1 MTTQTT
7 VHSSIP
13 TSAQTT
19 VHSSIPTSAQAS
31 ENSWQKKAILSVAFL
46 MATTS
51 VGPGFLTQTAVFT
64 NIYKIDMAFPVF
76 ASMFI
81 TFGIVMNLWRIVGV
95 SGMRIQDIANKVAP
109 GMGYVVGIL
118 LALGAVAFNFGNVS
132 GAALG
137 INVLT
142 GVDTTW
148 GALFTGVVGCLL
160 FVVHNASKR
169 MDQMARYLGLFMII
183 LIAYVAM
190 TSLPPMGETLSAAV
204 MPTDIGSLLLPTLTI
219 VGGAVG
225 GYYTGAQRLVDIG
238 LQGKDKVPAIKTA
251 AWAGI
256 SIAVVIRILLF
267 LAVFGVI
274 ATGATLDSAN
284 PAADAFR
291 QGAGEVGYFIFG
303 LVLFVASITSVV
315 GNSYM
320 AISLIKTLFPIVA
333 RNEKV
338 WCVGFIIITS
348 LGTVTMNMPILL
360 LMLAGLV
367 NSIILPIVLGM
378 MLVATRRKDIV
389 GDYKHPVYLTFTG
402 IAIVVVMAASSMT
415 NISNFVSKFIG

>member
-1 MTTQTT
+1 MTT
-7 VHSSIP
+7 
-13 TSAQTT
+13 QTT

-338 WCVGFIIITS
+338 WCVGFIIVTS

>member
-1 MTTQTT
+1 MTTQTIT
-7 VHSSIP
+7 QNTP
-13 TSAQTT
+13 TT
-19 VHSSIPTSAQAS
+19 
-31 ENSWQKKAILSVAFL
+31 SWQNKAILSVAFL

-64 NIYKIDMAFPVF
+64 NIYKMDMAFPVF

-95 SGMRIQDIANKVAP
+95 SGLRIQDIANKIAP
-109 GMGYVVGIL
+109 GAGYFIGIL

-132 GAALG
+132 GSALG

-148 GALFTGVVGCLL
+148 GALFTGVIGCLL

-169 MDQMARYLGLFMII
+169 MDQMARYLGLFMIV

-190 TSLPPMGETLSAAV
+190 TSLPPMGETLTAAV
-204 MPTDIGSLLLPTLTI
+204 MPADIGNLLLPTLTI

-238 LQGKDKVPAIKTA
+238 LQGKENVETIKTA

-274 ATGATLDSAN
+274 ATGATLDAKN

-320 AISLIKTLFPIVA
+320 AISLIKTLFPVVA
-333 RNEKV
+333 RNEKA
-338 WCVGFIIITS
+338 WCVGFIILTS
-348 LGTVTMNMPILL
+348 VGTVMMNMPILL

-367 NSIILPIVLGM
+367 NSIILPVVLAFV
-378 MLVATRRKDIV
+378 LAATRRKDIV
-389 GDYKHPVYLTFTG
+389 GNYKHPLYLTLSG
-402 IAIVVVMAASSMT
+402 VLIVVIMAAASFS
-415 NISNFVSKFIG
+415 NIGNFVSKFVG

>member
-7 VHSSIP
+7 TPNLPNS
-13 TSAQTT
+13 TSAL
-19 VHSSIPTSAQAS
+19 PAWK
-31 ENSWQKKAILSVAFL
+31 NKAVLSVAFL
-46 MATTS
+46 MAMTS

-81 TFGIVMNLWRIVGV
+81 TFAIVMNLWRIVGV
-95 SGMRIQDIANKVAP
+95 SGLRIQDIANKIAP
-109 GMGYVVGIL
+109 GAGYFIGIL

-137 INVLT
+137 LNVLT

-169 MDQMARYLGLFMII
+169 MDQMARYLGLLMII

-190 TSLPPMGETLSAAV
+190 TSLPPMGETLTAAV
-204 MPTDIGSLLLPTLTI
+204 MPLDVSNLLLPTLTI

-238 LQGKDKVPAIKTA
+238 LQGKEQLGAIKSA

-274 ATGATLDSAN
+274 AAGGVLDTNN
-284 PAADAFR
+284 PAADAFK
-291 QGAGEVGYFIFG
+291 QGAGDLGYFIFG

-320 AISLIKTLFPIVA
+320 AVSLVKTLFPVIE
-333 RNEKV
+333 RHEKA
-338 WCVGFIIITS
+338 WCIGFIVLTS
-348 LGTVTMNMPILL
+348 IGTIMMDMPILL
-360 LMLAGLV
+360 LMLAGLI
-367 NSIILPIVLGM
+367 NSLILPIVLAF
-378 MLVATRRKDIV
+378 MLMATRRKDIV
-389 GDYKHPVYLTFTG
+389 GHYKHPLYLSVMG
-402 IAIVVVMAASSMT
+402 VVIVLGMGVASF
-415 NISNFVSKFIG
+415 SNVGNFITKFIAS

>member
-1 MTTQTT
+1 MTT
-7 VHSSIP
+7 
-13 TSAQTT
+13 QTT

>member
-1 MTTQTT
+1 MTTM
-7 VHSSIP
+7 
-13 TSAQTT
+13 TSAAPAATQNT
-19 VHSSIPTSAQAS
+19 
-31 ENSWQKKAILSVAFL
+31 SWQKKAILSVAFL

-95 SGMRIQDIANKVAP
+95 SGLRIQDIANRVAP

-169 MDQMARYLGLFMII
+169 MDQMARYLGFFMIV

-190 TSLPPMGETLSAAV
+190 TSLPPMGQTLQAAV
-204 MPTDIGSLLLPTLTI
+204 LPADMSNLLLPTLTI

-225 GYYTGAQRLVDIG
+225 GYYTGAQRLVDVG
-238 LQGKDKVPAIKTA
+238 LQGKDNVASIKKA

-274 ATGATLDSAN
+274 TTGAVLDTSN

-320 AISLIKTLFPIVA
+320 AISLIKTLFPVVA
-333 RNEKV
+333 RNEKA

-360 LMLAGLV
+360 LMLAGLI
-367 NSIILPIVLGM
+367 NSIILPVVLAM
-378 MLVATRRKDIV
+378 VLAATRRKDIV
-389 GDYKHPVYLTFTG
+389 GDYKHPMYLTVTG
-402 IAIVVVMAASSMT
+402 VLIVVVMAAASLS
-415 NISNFVSKFIG
+415 NISNFMTKFMG

>member
-1 MTTQTT
+1 MTT
-7 VHSSIP
+7 
-13 TSAQTT
+13 QTT

-190 TSLPPMGETLSAAV
+190 TSLPPMGETMSAAV

-360 LMLAGLV
+360 VMLAGLV

>member
-1 MTTQTT
+1 MTLITSSNAPAATT
-7 VHSSIP
+7 P
-13 TSAQTT
+13 RT
-19 VHSSIPTSAQAS
+19 
-31 ENSWQKKAILSVAFL
+31 WQQKAVLSVAFL

-64 NIYKIDMAFPVF
+64 NIYKVDMAFPVL

-95 SGMRIQDIANKVAP
+95 SGLRIQDIANRVAP
-109 GMGYVVGIL
+109 GMGYVVGTL

-142 GVDTTW
+142 GIDTTW

-169 MDQMARYLGLFMII
+169 MDQMARYLGLFMIV

-190 TSLPPMGETLSAAV
+190 TSLPPMGETLTAAV
-204 MPTDIGSLLLPTLTI
+204 MPGDLGNLLLPTLTI

-238 LQGKDKVPAIKTA
+238 LQGQENIPSIKKA

-267 LAVFGVI
+267 LAIFGVI
-274 ATGATLDSAN
+274 ATGAVLDKAN

-291 QGAGEVGYFIFG
+291 QGAGQVGYFIFG

-320 AISLIKTLFPIVA
+320 AISLIKTLFPVVA
-333 RNEKV
+333 RHEKT
-338 WCVGFIIITS
+338 WCIAFIALTS

-378 MLVATRRKDIV
+378 VLAATRRKDIV
-389 GDYKHPVYLTFTG
+389 GNYQHPIYLTVIG
-402 IAIVVVMAASSMT
+402 AVIVLVMAVSSVA
-415 NISNFVSKFIG
+415 NISNFVTKFIG

>member
-1 MTTQTT
+1 MTTM
-7 VHSSIP
+7 
-13 TSAQTT
+13 TSAAPAATQNT
-19 VHSSIPTSAQAS
+19 
-31 ENSWQKKAILSVAFL
+31 SWQNKAILSVAFL

-95 SGMRIQDIANKVAP
+95 SGLRIQDIANRVAP

-132 GAALG
+132 GTALG

-169 MDQMARYLGLFMII
+169 MDQMARYLGLFMIV

-190 TSLPPMGETLSAAV
+190 TSLPPMGETLQAAV
-204 MPTDIGSLLLPTLTI
+204 LPTDMSNLLLPTLTI

-225 GYYTGAQRLVDIG
+225 GYYTGAHRLVDVG
-238 LQGKDKVPAIKTA
+238 LQGKDNVTSIKKA

-274 ATGATLDSAN
+274 ATGAVLDTSN

-320 AISLIKTLFPIVA
+320 AISLIKTLFPVVA
-333 RNEKV
+333 RNEKT

-360 LMLAGLV
+360 LMLAGLI
-367 NSIILPIVLGM
+367 NSIILPVVLAM
-378 MLVATRRKDIV
+378 VLAATRRKDIV
-389 GDYKHPVYLTFTG
+389 GDYKHPMYLTVTG
-402 IAIVVVMAASSMT
+402 VLIVVVMAAASLS
-415 NISNFVSKFIG
+415 NISNFMTKFMG

>member
-7 VHSSIP
+7 IQSSIP
-13 TSAQTT
+13 TSIQ
-19 VHSSIPTSAQAS
+19 SS
-31 ENSWQKKAILSVAFL
+31 ENSWQKKALLSVAFL

-132 GAALG
+132 GSALG

-169 MDQMARYLGLFMII
+169 MDQMARYLGLLMII

-204 MPTDIGSLLLPTLTI
+204 MPTDVGSLLLPTLTI

-238 LQGKDKVPAIKTA
+238 LQGKDNVPAIKTA

-274 ATGATLDSAN
+274 ATGVTLDSTN

-333 RNEKV
+333 RNEKA

-389 GDYKHPVYLTFTG
+389 GDYKHPAYLTLTG
-402 IAIVVVMAASSMT
+402 IAIVVVMAASSVT
-415 NISNFVSKFIG
+415 NTSNFMAKFIG

>member
-1 MTTQTT
+1 MTTQTIT
-7 VHSSIP
+7 QNTP
-13 TSAQTT
+13 TT
-19 VHSSIPTSAQAS
+19 
-31 ENSWQKKAILSVAFL
+31 SWQNKAILSVAFL

-64 NIYKIDMAFPVF
+64 NIYKMDMAFPVF

-95 SGMRIQDIANKVAP
+95 SGLRIQDIANKIAP
-109 GMGYVVGIL
+109 GAGYFIGIL

-148 GALFTGVVGCLL
+148 GALFTGLVGCLL

-169 MDQMARYLGLFMII
+169 MDQMARYLGLFMIV

-190 TSLPPMGETLSAAV
+190 TSLPPIGETLTAAV
-204 MPTDIGSLLLPTLTI
+204 MPSDVGSLLLPTLTI

-238 LQGKDKVPAIKTA
+238 LQGKENAAAIKTA

-267 LAVFGVI
+267 FAVFGVI
-274 ATGATLDSAN
+274 AAGAVLDTSN

-291 QGAGEVGYFIFG
+291 QGAGDVGYFIFG

-320 AISLIKTLFPIVA
+320 AISLIKTLFPVVA
-333 RNEKV
+333 RNEKR
-338 WCVGFIIITS
+338 WCIAFIIITS
-348 LGTVTMNMPILL
+348 VGTVLMNMPILL

-367 NSIILPIVLGM
+367 NSIILPVVLGFV
-378 MLVATRRKDIV
+378 LAATRRKDIV
-389 GDYKHPVYLTFTG
+389 GDYKHPVYLSVMG
-402 IAIVVVMAASSMT
+402 VLIVVVMAGASFG
-415 NISNFVSKFIG
+415 NITNFVGKFIG

>member
-7 VHSSIP
+7 TANQSST
-13 TSAQTT
+13 TSVLPAWK
-19 VHSSIPTSAQAS
+19 
-31 ENSWQKKAILSVAFL
+31 NKAVLSVAFL

-81 TFGIVMNLWRIVGV
+81 TFAIVMNLWRIVGV
-95 SGMRIQDIANKVAP
+95 SGLRIQDIANKIAP
-109 GMGYVVGIL
+109 GAGYFIGIL

-132 GAALG
+132 GSALG
-137 INVLT
+137 LNVLT

-190 TSLPPMGETLSAAV
+190 TSLPPMGETLTAAV
-204 MPTDIGSLLLPTLTI
+204 MPMNVENLLLPTLTI

-238 LQGKDKVPAIKTA
+238 LQGKEQIGAIKSA

-274 ATGATLDSAN
+274 AAGGVLDSNN
-284 PAADAFR
+284 PAADAFK
-291 QGAGEVGYFIFG
+291 QGAGDLGYFIFG

-320 AISLIKTLFPIVA
+320 ATSLIKTLFPVIE
-333 RNEKV
+333 RNEKN
-338 WCVGFIIITS
+338 CCIGFIALTS
-348 LGTVTMNMPILL
+348 IGTVMMDMPILL
-360 LMLAGLV
+360 LMLAGLI
-367 NSIILPIVLGM
+367 NSLILPIVLAF
-378 MLVATRRKDIV
+378 MLMATRRKDIV
-389 GDYKHPVYLTFTG
+389 GDYKHPLYLSIMGIVIVMGMG
-402 IAIVVVMAASSMT
+402 IASF
-415 NISNFVSKFIG
+415 SNVGNFITKFIGS

>member
-7 VHSSIP
+7 INSSIP
-13 TSAQTT
+13 AAEQT
-19 VHSSIPTSAQAS
+19 S

-76 ASMFI
+76 VSMFI

-132 GAALG
+132 GSALG

-204 MPTDIGSLLLPTLTI
+204 MPTDMNSLLLPTLTI

-238 LQGKDKVPAIKTA
+238 LQGKANVPAIKTA

-274 ATGATLDSAN
+274 ATGATLDNAN

-320 AISLIKTLFPIVA
+320 AISLIKTLFPVVA
-333 RNEKV
+333 RNEKT
-338 WCVGFIIITS
+338 WCIGFIIITS
-348 LGTVTMNMPILL
+348 IGTVTMNMPILL

-378 MLVATRRKDIV
+378 VLVATRRKDIV
-389 GDYKHPVYLTFTG
+389 GDYKHPAYLTLTG
-402 IAIVVVMAASSMT
+402 VIIVVVMAASSMT
-415 NISNFVSKFIG
+415 NISNFIAKFIG

>member
-1 MTTQTT
+1 MTTM
-7 VHSSIP
+7 
-13 TSAQTT
+13 TSAAPAATQNT
-19 VHSSIPTSAQAS
+19 
-31 ENSWQKKAILSVAFL
+31 SWQNKAILSVAFL

-95 SGMRIQDIANKVAP
+95 SGLRIQDIANRVAP

-169 MDQMARYLGLFMII
+169 MDQMARYLGLFMIV

-190 TSLPPMGETLSAAV
+190 TSLPPMGETLQAAV
-204 MPTDIGSLLLPTLTI
+204 LPADMSNLLLPTLTI

-225 GYYTGAQRLVDIG
+225 GYYTGAQRLVDVG
-238 LQGKDKVPAIKTA
+238 LQGKDNVASIKKA

-256 SIAVVIRILLF
+256 SIAVVIRLLLF

-274 ATGATLDSAN
+274 ATGAVLDTSN

-320 AISLIKTLFPIVA
+320 AISLIKTLFPVVA
-333 RNEKV
+333 RNEKA

-360 LMLAGLV
+360 LMLAGLI
-367 NSIILPIVLGM
+367 NSIILPVVLAM
-378 MLVATRRKDIV
+378 VLAATRRKDIV
-389 GDYKHPVYLTFTG
+389 GDYKHPMYLTVTG
-402 IAIVVVMAASSMT
+402 VLIVVVMAAASLS
-415 NISNFVSKFIG
+415 NISNFMTKFMG

>member
-7 VHSSIP
+7 INSTAPASI
-13 TSAQTT
+13 
-19 VHSSIPTSAQAS
+19 QAS

-142 GVDTTW
+142 GVDTIW

-190 TSLPPMGETLSAAV
+190 TSLPPMGETMSAAV

-320 AISLIKTLFPIVA
+320 AISLIKTLFPIVT

>member
-1 MTTQTT
+1 MTTM
-7 VHSSIP
+7 
-13 TSAQTT
+13 TSAAPAATQNT
-19 VHSSIPTSAQAS
+19 
-31 ENSWQKKAILSVAFL
+31 SWQNKAILSVAFL

-95 SGMRIQDIANKVAP
+95 SGLRIQDIANRVAP

-169 MDQMARYLGLFMII
+169 MDQMARYLGLFMIV

-190 TSLPPMGETLSAAV
+190 TSLPPMGETLQAAV
-204 MPTDIGSLLLPTLTI
+204 LPTEMSNLLLPTLTI

-225 GYYTGAQRLVDIG
+225 GYYTGAQRLVDVG
-238 LQGKDKVPAIKTA
+238 LQGKDNVASIKKA

-274 ATGATLDSAN
+274 ATGAVLDTSN

-320 AISLIKTLFPIVA
+320 AISLIKTLFPVVA
-333 RNEKV
+333 RNEKA

-360 LMLAGLV
+360 LMLAGLI
-367 NSIILPIVLGM
+367 NSIILPVVLAM
-378 MLVATRRKDIV
+378 VLAATRRKDIV
-389 GDYKHPVYLTFTG
+389 GDYKHPMYLTVTG
-402 IAIVVVMAASSMT
+402 VLIVVVMAAASLS
-415 NISNFVSKFIG
+415 NISNFMTKFMA

>member
-1 MTTQTT
+1 MTTM
-7 VHSSIP
+7 
-13 TSAQTT
+13 TSAAPAATQNT
-19 VHSSIPTSAQAS
+19 
-31 ENSWQKKAILSVAFL
+31 SWQNKAILSVAFL

-95 SGMRIQDIANKVAP
+95 SGLRIQDIANRVAP

-169 MDQMARYLGLFMII
+169 MDQMARYLGLFMIV

-190 TSLPPMGETLSAAV
+190 TSLPPMGETLQAAV
-204 MPTDIGSLLLPTLTI
+204 LPTDMSNLLLPTLTI

-225 GYYTGAQRLVDIG
+225 GYYTGAQRLVDVG
-238 LQGKDKVPAIKTA
+238 LQGKDNVASIKKA

-274 ATGATLDSAN
+274 ATGAVLDTSN

-291 QGAGEVGYFIFG
+291 QGAGEMGYFIFG
-303 LVLFVASITSVV
+303 LVLFVASITSVI

-320 AISLIKTLFPIVA
+320 AISLIKTLFPVVA
-333 RNEKV
+333 RNEKA

-360 LMLAGLV
+360 LMLAGLI
-367 NSIILPIVLGM
+367 NSIILPVVLAM
-378 MLVATRRKDIV
+378 VLAATRRKDIV
-389 GDYKHPVYLTFTG
+389 GDYKHPMYLTVTG
-402 IAIVVVMAASSMT
+402 VLIVVVMAAASLSNITNFMT
-415 NISNFVSKFIG
+415 KFMG

>member
-1 MTTQTT
+1 MTLITSSNAPAATT
-7 VHSSIP
+7 P
-13 TSAQTT
+13 RT
-19 VHSSIPTSAQAS
+19 
-31 ENSWQKKAILSVAFL
+31 WQQKAVLSVAFL

-64 NIYKIDMAFPVF
+64 NIYKVDMAFPVL

-95 SGMRIQDIANKVAP
+95 SGLRIQDIANRVAP
-109 GMGYVVGIL
+109 GMGYVVGTL

-142 GVDTTW
+142 GIDTTW

-169 MDQMARYLGLFMII
+169 MDQMARYLGLFMIV

-190 TSLPPMGETLSAAV
+190 TSLPPMGETLTAAV
-204 MPTDIGSLLLPTLTI
+204 MPGDLGNLLLPTLTI

-238 LQGKDKVPAIKTA
+238 LQGQENIPSIKKA

-267 LAVFGVI
+267 LAIFGVI
-274 ATGATLDSAN
+274 ATGAVLDKAN

-291 QGAGEVGYFIFG
+291 QGAGQVGYFIFG

-320 AISLIKTLFPIVA
+320 AISLIKTLFPVVA
-333 RNEKV
+333 RHEKM
-338 WCVGFIIITS
+338 WCIAFIALTC

-378 MLVATRRKDIV
+378 VLAATRRKDIV
-389 GDYKHPVYLTFTG
+389 GNYRHPIYLT
-402 IAIVVVMAASSMT
+402 AIGAVIVLVMAVSSVA
-415 NISNFVSKFIG
+415 NISNFVTKFIG

>member
-7 VHSSIP
+7 IQSSIP
-13 TSAQTT
+13 TSIQ
-19 VHSSIPTSAQAS
+19 SS

-132 GAALG
+132 GSALG

-169 MDQMARYLGLFMII
+169 MDQMARYLGLLMII

-238 LQGKDKVPAIKTA
+238 LQGKDNLPAIKTA

-267 LAVFGVI
+267 MAVFGVI
-274 ATGATLDSAN
+274 ATGATLDSTN

-333 RNEKV
+333 RNEKA

-389 GDYKHPVYLTFTG
+389 GDYKHPAYLTLTG
-402 IAIVVVMAASSMT
+402 IAIVVVMAASSVT
-415 NISNFVSKFIG
+415 NTSNFMAKFIG

>member
-7 VHSSIP
+7 IQSSIP
-13 TSAQTT
+13 TSIQ
-19 VHSSIPTSAQAS
+19 SS

-132 GAALG
+132 GSALG

-238 LQGKDKVPAIKTA
+238 LQGKENVPAIKTA

-274 ATGATLDSAN
+274 ATGATLDSIN

-333 RNEKV
+333 RNEKA

-389 GDYKHPVYLTFTG
+389 GDYKHPAYLTLTG
-402 IAIVVVMAASSMT
+402 IAIVVVMAASSVT
-415 NISNFVSKFIG
+415 NTSNFMAKFIG

>member
-1 MTTQTT
+1 MTTQTST
-7 VHSSIP
+7 ATINATAPIHNE
-13 TSAQTT
+13 T
-19 VHSSIPTSAQAS
+19 
-31 ENSWQKKAILSVAFL
+31 SWQKKAILSVAFL

-64 NIYKIDMAFPVF
+64 NIYKVDMAFPVF

-95 SGMRIQDIANKVAP
+95 SGLRIQDIANKVAP

-148 GALFTGVVGCLL
+148 GALFTGLIGSLL

-169 MDQMARYLGLFMII
+169 MDQMARYLGLFMIV

-190 TSLPPMGETLSAAV
+190 TSLPPMGETLTAAV
-204 MPTDIGSLLLPTLTI
+204 APSDFGNLLLPTLTI

-238 LQGKDKVPAIKTA
+238 LQGKENVPTIKTA

-274 ATGATLDSAN
+274 SAGAVLDASN

-291 QGAGEVGYFIFG
+291 QGAGETGYFIFG

-320 AISLIKTLFPIVA
+320 AISLIKTLFPVVA
-333 RNEKV
+333 RNEK
-338 WCVGFIIITS
+338 
-348 LGTVTMNMPILL
+348 
-360 LMLAGLV
+360 A
-367 NSIILPIVLGM
+367 
-378 MLVATRRKDIV
+378 
-389 GDYKHPVYLTFTG
+389 
-402 IAIVVVMAASSMT
+402 
-415 NISNFVSKFIG
+415 

>member
-1 MTTQTT
+1 MTTSTTTAIPSSESQT
-7 VHSSIP
+7 
-13 TSAQTT
+13 A
-19 VHSSIPTSAQAS
+19 
-31 ENSWQKKAILSVAFL
+31 SWQSKAIMSVAFL

-64 NIYKIDMAFPVF
+64 NLYKIDMAFPVLIS
-76 ASMFI
+76 AFI
-81 TFGIVMNLWRIVGV
+81 TFGIVMNIWRIVGV
-95 SGMRIQDIANKVAP
+95 SGLRIQDIANKVAP
-109 GMGYVVGIL
+109 GLGYVVGIL

-132 GAALG
+132 GSALG

-148 GALFTGVVGCLL
+148 GALFTGGLGCLL
-160 FVVHNASKR
+160 FVLHNASKR

-190 TSLPPMGETLSAAV
+190 TSLPPMGQTLIAAV
-204 MPTDIGSLLLPTLTI
+204 APSDMSNLLLPTLTI

-238 LQGKDKVPAIKTA
+238 LQGQNNVDNIKKA

-256 SIAVVIRILLF
+256 SIAVVIRVLLF
-267 LAVFGVI
+267 LAIFGVI
-274 ATGATLDSAN
+274 ATGAVLDKAN

-291 QGAGEVGYFIFG
+291 HGAGDVGYFIFG

-320 AISLIKTLFPIVA
+320 AISLIKTLFPVVA
-333 RNEKV
+333 RNEKL

-348 LGTVTMNMPILL
+348 LGTVMMNMPILL

-367 NSIILPIVLGM
+367 NSIILPIVLGTV
-378 MLVATRRKDIV
+378 LAATRRKDIV
-389 GDYKHPVYLTFTG
+389 GDYKHPILLT
-402 IAIVVVMAASSMT
+402 AIGTMIVIVMAFASYT
-415 NISNFVSKFIG
+415 NILNFMAKFLG

>member
-1 MTTQTT
+1 MTT
-7 VHSSIP
+7 
-13 TSAQTT
+13 QTT

-95 SGMRIQDIANKVAP
+95 SGMRIQDIANKVAS

>member
-7 VHSSIP
+7 INSTAPASI
-13 TSAQTT
+13 
-19 VHSSIPTSAQAS
+19 QAS

-95 SGMRIQDIANKVAP
+95 SGMRIQDIANRVAP

-132 GAALG
+132 GSALG

-238 LQGKDKVPAIKTA
+238 LQGKENVPAIKTA

-267 LAVFGVI
+267 MAVFGVI
-274 ATGATLDSAN
+274 ATGATLDSTN

-291 QGAGEVGYFIFG
+291 QGVGEVGYFIFG

-333 RNEKV
+333 RNEKA

-378 MLVATRRKDIV
+378 VLVATRRKDIV
-389 GDYKHPVYLTFTG
+389 GDYKHPVYLTLTG
-402 IAIVVVMAASSMT
+402 VAIVVVMAASSMT
-415 NISNFVSKFIG
+415 NISNFMTKFIG

>member
-1 MTTQTT
+1 MTTM
-7 VHSSIP
+7 
-13 TSAQTT
+13 TSAAPAATQNT
-19 VHSSIPTSAQAS
+19 
-31 ENSWQKKAILSVAFL
+31 SWQNKAILSVAFL

-95 SGMRIQDIANKVAP
+95 SGLRIQDIANRVAP

-190 TSLPPMGETLSAAV
+190 TSLPPMGETLQAAV
-204 MPTDIGSLLLPTLTI
+204 LPTDMSNLLLPTLTI

-225 GYYTGAQRLVDIG
+225 GYYTGAQRLVDVG
-238 LQGKDKVPAIKTA
+238 LQGKDNVASIKKA

-274 ATGATLDSAN
+274 ATGAVLDTSN

-320 AISLIKTLFPIVA
+320 AISLIKTLFPVVA
-333 RNEKV
+333 RNEKA

-360 LMLAGLV
+360 LMLAGLI
-367 NSIILPIVLGM
+367 NSIILPVVLAM
-378 MLVATRRKDIV
+378 VLAATRRKDIV
-389 GDYKHPVYLTFTG
+389 GDYKHPMYLTVTG
-402 IAIVVVMAASSMT
+402 VLIVVVMAAASLS
-415 NISNFVSKFIG
+415 NISNFMTKFMG

>member
-1 MTTQTT
+1 
-7 VHSSIP
+7 
-13 TSAQTT
+13 
-19 VHSSIPTSAQAS
+19 
-31 ENSWQKKAILSVAFL
+31 

-64 NIYKIDMAFPVF
+64 NIYKVDMAFPVL

-95 SGMRIQDIANKVAP
+95 SGLRIQDIANRVAP
-109 GMGYVVGIL
+109 GMGYVVGTL

-142 GVDTTW
+142 GIDTTW

-169 MDQMARYLGLFMII
+169 MDQMARYLGLFMIV

-190 TSLPPMGETLSAAV
+190 TSLPPMGETLTAAV
-204 MPTDIGSLLLPTLTI
+204 MPGDLGNLLLPTLTI

-238 LQGKDKVPAIKTA
+238 LQGQENIPSIKKA

-267 LAVFGVI
+267 LAIFGVI
-274 ATGATLDSAN
+274 ATGAVLDKAN

-291 QGAGEVGYFIFG
+291 QGAGQVGYFIFG

-320 AISLIKTLFPIVA
+320 AISLIKTLFPVVA
-333 RNEKV
+333 RHEKT
-338 WCVGFIIITS
+338 WCIAFIALTS

-378 MLVATRRKDIV
+378 VLAATRRKDIV
-389 GDYKHPVYLTFTG
+389 GNYQHPIYLTVIG
-402 IAIVVVMAASSMT
+402 AVIVLVMAVSSVA
-415 NISNFVSKFIG
+415 NISNFVTKFIG

>member
-7 VHSSIP
+7 VY
-13 TSAQTT
+13 
-19 VHSSIPTSAQAS
+19 SSIPTSAQAS

>member
-7 VHSSIP
+7 
-13 TSAQTT
+13 SAPASNDSQT
-19 VHSSIPTSAQAS
+19 
-31 ENSWQKKAILSVAFL
+31 SWQSKAILSVAFL

-64 NIYKIDMAFPVF
+64 NIYKVDMAFPVF

-95 SGMRIQDIANKVAP
+95 SGLRIQDIANKVAP
-109 GMGYVVGIL
+109 GMGYAVGIL

-142 GVDTTW
+142 GIDTTW
-148 GALFTGVVGCLL
+148 GALFTGLVGSLL

-190 TSLPPMGETLSAAV
+190 TSLPPMGETLTAAV
-204 MPTDIGSLLLPTLTI
+204 MPSDFSSLLLPTLTI

-238 LQGKDKVPAIKTA
+238 LQGKENIPSIKTA

-274 ATGATLDSAN
+274 SAGAVLDSSN

-291 QGAGEVGYFIFG
+291 QGAGETGYFIFG

-320 AISLIKTLFPIVA
+320 AISLIKTLFPTVA

-338 WCVGFIIITS
+338 WCVAFILVTS

-378 MLVATRRKDIV
+378 VLAATRRKDII
-389 GDYKHPVYLTFTG
+389 GDYKHPMYLTAIGVT
-402 IAIVVVMAASSMT
+402 IVVVMAASSVT
-415 NISNFVSKFIG
+415 NIGNFVSKFMG

>member
-1 MTTQTT
+1 MTT
-7 VHSSIP
+7 
-13 TSAQTT
+13 QTT

-118 LALGAVAFNFGNVS
+118 LAFGAVAFNFGNVS

-190 TSLPPMGETLSAAV
+190 TSLPPMGETMSAAV

-238 LQGKDKVPAIKTA
+238 LQGKDKAPAIKTA

>member
-7 VHSSIP
+7 INSTAPASI
-13 TSAQTT
+13 
-19 VHSSIPTSAQAS
+19 QAS

-132 GAALG
+132 GSALG

-169 MDQMARYLGLFMII
+169 KDQMARFLGLFMII

-204 MPTDIGSLLLPTLTI
+204 MPTHIGSLLLPTLTI

-238 LQGKDKVPAIKTA
+238 LQGKENVPAIKTA

-267 LAVFGVI
+267 MAVFGVI

-320 AISLIKTLFPIVA
+320 AISLIKTLFPVVA
-333 RNEKV
+333 RNEKA

-378 MLVATRRKDIV
+378 VLVATRRKDIV
-389 GDYKHPVYLTFTG
+389 GDYKHPAYLTLTG
-402 IAIVVVMAASSMT
+402 VAIVVVMAASSVT
-415 NISNFVSKFIG
+415 NISNFMAKFIG

>member
-1 MTTQTT
+1 M
-7 VHSSIP
+7 SSVTP
-13 TSAQTT
+13 SVESSAQSVNQST
-19 VHSSIPTSAQAS
+19 
-31 ENSWQKKAILSVAFL
+31 SWQTKAILSVAFL

-64 NIYKIDMAFPVF
+64 NMYQIDMAFPVF

-95 SGMRIQDIANKVAP
+95 SGLRIQDIANRVAP
-109 GMGYVVGIL
+109 GLGYPIGIL

-132 GAALG
+132 GSALG
-137 INVLT
+137 IQVLT
-142 GVDTTW
+142 GVDTGW
-148 GALFTGVVGCLL
+148 GALFTGIIGSLL
-160 FVVHNASKR
+160 FVIHNASKR
-169 MDQMARYLGLFMII
+169 MDQMARYLGLFMIV

-190 TSLPPMGETLSAAV
+190 TSLPPLMPTAIAAV
-204 MPTDIGSLLLPTLTI
+204 APSDYGNLLLPTLTI

-238 LQGKDKVPAIKTA
+238 LKGEANVADIKRA

-267 LAVFGVI
+267 MAILGVLV
-274 ATGATLDSAN
+274 TGVTLDAKN

-291 QGAGEVGYFIFG
+291 HGAGEVGYFIFG

-320 AISLIKTLFPIVA
+320 AISLVKTLFPAIA
-333 RNEKV
+333 RNEKA
-338 WCVGFIIITS
+338 WCVGFILVTS
-348 LGTVTMNMPILL
+348 LGTVFMNMPILL

-367 NSIILPIVLGM
+367 NSIILPIVLATV
-378 MLVATRRKDIV
+378 LVATKRKDIV
-389 GDYKHPVYLTFTG
+389 GDYRHPMWLTLMG
-402 IAIVVVMAASSMT
+402 SAIVLVMGAASAT
-415 NISNFVSKFIG
+415 NISNFIGKFFGA